1 MERGGDVEVFI
12 FALIISSFLFFAGL
26 VIGLNFGE
34 QKISE
39 FEQKLKEST
48 EEVVSLNLILSMS
61 EALNRS
67 ASCDLLR
74 GVASRLGDV
83 AEELGSKVTRMELEG
98 KIMTE
103 EYTRMKAEYMK
114 FLINDMMVLSKVKHQ
129 CDANYTIIIYFYSNK
144 YCDNCKEQGYVLDYY
159 KLLHKDSLLI
169 FAIDSDINVTL
180 VNALVNAY
188 GVTEYPTIVVDG
200 KKYEGFLSKEEFGE
214 VLCESSKICS

>member
-1 MERGGDVEVFI
+1 MERKGDVEVFL

-34 QKISE
+34 QKMSE

-48 EEVVSLNLILSMS
+48 EEIVSLNVILSMS
-61 EALNRS
+61 ESLNRS

-74 GVASRLGDV
+74 RVASNLGDM
-83 AEELGSKVTRMELEG
+83 AEELGKKVTLMELEG

-103 EYTRMKAEYMK
+103 EYMRMKAEYMK

-129 CDANYTIIIYFYSNK
+129 CDANYTIIVYFYSNK

-159 KLLHKDSLLI
+159 KLLHRESLLI
-169 FAIDSDINVTL
+169 FAIDGDINITL
-180 VNALVNAY
+180 VNALLSAY
-188 GVTEYPTIVVDG
+188 DVETYPTIVVNG
-200 KKYEGFLSKEEFGE
+200 NKYEGFLSKDEFGE
-214 VLCESSKICS
+214 ILCERSKICP